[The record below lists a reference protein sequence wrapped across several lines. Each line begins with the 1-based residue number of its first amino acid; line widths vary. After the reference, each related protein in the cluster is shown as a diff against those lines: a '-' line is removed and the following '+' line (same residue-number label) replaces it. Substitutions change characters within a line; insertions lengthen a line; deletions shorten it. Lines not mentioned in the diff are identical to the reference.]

1 MSGAQPEPSMD
12 EILASIRR
20 IISEEDDGPAA
31 DENAMPKTTL
41 TLDDAVE
48 VESAVAA
55 DEAVDGATDE
65 AGAEPEA
72 LLDAAEPE
80 AGEPAPNPVDDFSD
94 AETTSDDVAA
104 TAADDLI
111 KHEEHSMPA
120 SDAAPQS
127 QMVGAEMDAG
137 DSQAA
142 MAAVKARVAT
152 LVSDTAAA
160 SASTAF
166 GALEQNVRVSQG
178 SGRTIEDIIEQML
191 APMLSEWLDT
201 NLPRIVEEKVE
212 DEVRRIA
219 RRR

>member
-1 MSGAQPEPSMD
+1 MPGAQPEPSMD

-31 DENAMPKTTL
+31 DEQEMPKTTL

-48 VESAVAA
+48 VKASEAAAEAA
-55 DEAVDGATDE
+55 DEAETE
-65 AGAEPEA
+65 TEA
-72 LLDAAEPE
+72 LLDAAEAD
-80 AGEPAPNPVDDFSD
+80 AGDPAPNPVDDFSD
-94 AETTSDDVAA
+94 AESTTDDVAA

-111 KHEEHSMPA
+111 KHEEPSMPA
-120 SDAAPQS
+120 PDAAPQS
-127 QMVGAEMDAG
+127 HTDGADIDAG
-137 DSQAA
+137 ASQ
-142 MAAVKARVAT
+142 AAVKARVAT
-152 LVSDTAAA
+152 LVSETAAA